1 MPIVQAKSGS
11 HALAHYANYNEDWH
25 AHGSFRSTAM
35 FRSALVFALLVAIT
49 LPTNSARADDP
60 TLRTLTSQ
68 HLSLVTD
75 LPPDPEVDALPGYF
89 DQAFP
94 QWCAYFGVNPDQHAD
109 WQVRGFLMQSRERF
123 EAAGLISKDVPEFAT
138 GYALEGNFWLFDQT
152 SPYFRRNLLL
162 HEGTHVFAMT
172 VLGGTGPAWYGEGTA
187 ELLGTHRLEG
197 DKLLLNV
204 VPANRDDVPKWGRI
218 EAVQGDFAKRK
229 ALTIEKI
236 FNLSGT
242 LHGSVEQYGWCWAA
256 AAFFEHH
263 PRYRERFRALA
274 REVNQPDFQDR
285 VVAAFADDR
294 QTLDEDWQ
302 LFIANLDYGF
312 DFERMNIER
321 KPGSPLGTGPAH
333 ATVAADRGWQ
343 SSGVAVEA
351 GKKYTLRAS
360 GRYQVA
366 GGEKPWLSEPG
377 GVTIQYHAGRPLGML
392 LAAVRSDDD
401 AASARYSGL
410 IQPIPVGL
418 EATLE
423 PKQSGTL
430 YFRINDS
437 AGRLADN
444 RGAAE
449 VEIADAP

>member
-1 MPIVQAKSGS
+1 MGP
-11 HALAHYANYNEDWH
+11 HAILERADYNEVWLAHE
-25 AHGSFRSTAM
+25 SFRSIAM
-35 FRSALVFALLVAIT
+35 FRSALILALLAAFA
-49 LPTNSARADDP
+49 PQANSARADDP
-60 TLRTLTSQ
+60 TLRTLTSK
-68 HLSLVTD
+68 HLTLVTD
-75 LPPDPEVDALPGYF
+75 LPPDAEVDALPGYF

-94 QWCAYFGVNPDQHAD
+94 QWCAYFGVDPTLHAD
-109 WQVRGFLMQSRERF
+109 WHVRGFLMRSRERF
-123 EAAGLISKDVPEFAT
+123 EAAGLISMDVPEFAT

-152 SPYFRRNLLL
+152 SAYFRRNLML

-187 ELLGTHRLEG
+187 ELLGTHRLDG

-204 VPANRDDVPKWGRI
+204 IPANRDAVPKWGRI
-218 EAVQGDFAKRK
+218 EAVQGDFATRK
-229 ALTIEKI
+229 ALTIEKL

-242 LHGSVEQYGWCWAA
+242 LHGTVEQYGWCWAA

-263 PRYRERFRALA
+263 PRYRDRFHALA
-274 REVNQPDFQDR
+274 GQVNQADFQDR
-285 VVAAFADDR
+285 VVAAFAGDR

-312 DFERMNIER
+312 DFVRMNVER
-321 KPGSPLGTGPAH
+321 KSGSPLGAGPAIVP
-333 ATVAADRGWQ
+333 VAADRGWQ

-351 GKKYTLRAS
+351 GKRYTIRAR

-366 GGEKPWLSEPG
+366 GGEQPWLSEPG
-377 GVTIQYHAGRPLGML
+377 GITIEYHAGQPLGML
-392 LAAVRSDDD
+392 LAAVRNDDN
-401 AASARYSGL
+401 AASARFSGL
-410 IQPIPVGL
+410 IQPIAVGL
-418 EATLE
+418 DATLE

-444 RGAAE
+444 SGAAE
-449 VEIADAP
+449 VEVFASP